1 MATVTADG
9 LTVGYAA
16 MLEQFHPTEAVALSV
31 HAEAHGFSGVM
42 AADHYQPWVPAQGQ
56 AAFVWNVLTALG
68 ERTTGDIGPGVTAP
82 TFRWHPAMVA
92 QASATLAAMYPGR
105 HWLGLGSGEALNE
118 HIVANYWPEAPER
131 INRMFEAIEI
141 IKKLFTA
148 SIAGKDVKHA
158 GPFYKVE
165 STRLWTMPEV
175 APEILVATAGP
186 VTAKRAGKHADGL
199 ITVGAPLEKIS
210 GLFGKF
216 DEGARE
222 AGKDPDTMPKVLQL
236 HMSWAET
243 DELAL
248 AHAMHEWPNG
258 GMKFP
263 KADIRSPFDFE
274 QMAKLV
280 RPEDFE
286 GRMVISADPDKH
298 RAEIQKYVDLGFDRI
313 YLHNVGR
320 NQREWIETFG
330 ADVLPKLVR

>member
-1 MATVTADG
+1 MTAAG

-16 MLEQFHPTEAVALSV
+16 ALEQFPPMEAVELSAY
-31 HAEAHGFSGVM
+31 AEQHGFSGVM
-42 AADHYQPWVPAQGQ
+42 AADHYQPWVPAQGE
-56 AAFVWNVLTALG
+56 ASFVWNVLTALG
-68 ERTTGDIGPGVTAP
+68 ERTSGDIGPGVTAP

-118 HIVANYWPEAPER
+118 HITAQYWPEAPER

-141 IKKLFTA
+141 IKKLFSA
-148 SIAGKDVKHA
+148 SLAGKDVKHA
-158 GPFYKVE
+158 GQFYKLE

-186 VTAKRAGKHADGL
+186 VTAKRAGRHADGL

-210 GLFGKF
+210 GLFAKF

-222 AGKDPDTMPKVLQL
+222 AGKDPSTMPRALQVHL
-236 HMSWAET
+236 SWAPT
-243 DELAL
+243 DEEAL
-248 AHAMHEWPNG
+248 ANAMHQWPNG

-263 KADIRSPFDFE
+263 KGDIRTPFDFE

-286 GRMVISADPDKH
+286 GRMVISSDPDKH
-298 RAEIQKYVDLGFDRI
+298 RADLQKYVDLGFDRI

-330 ADVLPKLVR
+330 TEVLPKLVR